1 MGILDFNLKDNIESV
16 RTQQQDPFQRAPIIE
31 VDLKGAHER
40 HDFKNGLQLIE
51 IEDGVELENEQV
63 ILRGSDM
70 PFMPFT
76 FGGTQKLVK
85 DYYPGNTEPTVQ
97 VLGPRENNIT
107 IKGRLKAKTI
117 NTTQSQDKESFRNYP
132 QEMQQLIEAMRIR
145 GNLIRMVMGE
155 FQRYGF
161 IEEAVFPM
169 KTLADI
175 DYEITFSIIGF
186 NAPRNCKIIA
196 VTKQVPFDINKDLIN
211 EVQAFQTSATDRLPT
226 IEDLTSTN
234 DPFEP
239 TLRPSIAQQIN
250 DLTNEVAERINLVT
264 DYVDSILTNI
274 DEIRLSIDRAEGL
287 IRNARITVTRYIN
300 RIGSFDIFG
309 DRVLEDPNGIAPAY
323 KNAAYLS
330 TNISEANRLSAL
342 LERLREQL
350 STTFATVPIARHR
363 IITGDNLQK
372 LAVRYYQNV
381 DHWEDIYDHNRL
393 ETTDLS
399 TLVGE
404 ILEIPEVT

>member
-1 MGILDFNLKDNIESV
+1 MGILDFNLKDNVQSL
-16 RTQQQDPFQRAPIIE
+16 RTVQKDPFNRAPIVE

-40 HDFKNGLQLIE
+40 HDFKNGFQIIE
-51 IEDGVELENEQV
+51 IQDGIELENEQV

-70 PFMPFT
+70 PMIPFT
-76 FGGTQKLVK
+76 FGGAQKIVK
-85 DYYPGNTEPTVQ
+85 DYYPGNSEPSVQ
-97 VLGPRENNIT
+97 VLGPRENNIV

-117 NTTQSQDKESFRNYP
+117 NISASQDKETYRNYP

-145 GNLIRMVMGE
+145 GNLVRMSMGE
-155 FQRYGF
+155 FQRFGF
-161 IEEAVFPM
+161 IENVVFNM
-169 KTLADI
+169 RTLADI
-175 DYEITFSIIGF
+175 DYEIDFSIVGF

-211 EVQAFQTSATDRLPT
+211 EVQAFQASAVERLPT
-226 IEDLTSTN
+226 LEDLTANEVPEFTLDKSIST
-234 DPFEP
+234 
-239 TLRPSIAQQIN
+239 QIN
-250 DLTNEVAERINLVT
+250 DLTSDVAEKIKLVT
-264 DYVDSILTNI
+264 DYVDSILTEV
-274 DEIRLSIDRAEGL
+274 DEVRLSIDRAEGL
-287 IRNARITVTRYIN
+287 IKNARITLTRYIN

-309 DRVLEDPNGIAPAY
+309 ERVLEDPNGISPAY

-330 TNISEANRLSAL
+330 TSISETNSLSAF

-350 STTFATVPIARHR
+350 NNTFATAPVARHR

-372 LAVRYYQNV
+372 LSVRYYQDV
-381 DHWEDIYDHNRL
+381 AYWQDIFDHNNL